1 MKQYRG
7 VIFDLDG
14 TLVSSSLD
22 FAAIKHEIGCPLEA
36 DVLSFLKTLP
46 KRTQHEAM
54 SVIHRHEL
62 LDAQRCD
69 WIPGARAF
77 VETCIEHAIPMAIV
91 TRNSLQSSKVKIER
105 NAIPIDRVI
114 TRENSKPKPD
124 PTALLQ
130 VARDFELPTH
140 SILMVGDYR
149 YDLEAGRNA
158 NMKSCLINYT
168 TLPDYAHLADYTF
181 QHFGLLHQAMFGCS
195 QTRER

>member
-1 MKQYRG
+1 MKQVQG

-22 FAAIKHEIGCPLEA
+22 FKAIKQEIDCPPEA
-36 DVLSFLKTLP
+36 DVLTFLETLP
-46 KRTQHEAM
+46 EHKQLEAM
-54 SVIHRHEL
+54 AIIHRHEVQ
-62 LDAQRCD
+62 DAQQCE
-69 WIPGARAF
+69 WLPGAQEF
-77 VETCIEHAIPMAIV
+77 VNTCIKHSIPMAIV
-91 TRNSLQSSKVKIER
+91 TRNSLHSSRVKIKR
-105 NAIPIDRVI
+105 NAIPIERVI

-130 VARDFELPTH
+130 IADDFALPAH

-168 TLPDYAHLADYTF
+168 TLPDYSHLADYTF
-181 QHFGLLHQAMFGCS
+181 EHFGLLHQAMFDD
-195 QTRER
+195 R